1 MTSEKEKMLAG
12 QLYDAGDSDLLA
24 MRLHAR
30 KQITLFNNE
39 EDRQK
44 RKEIIKSLF
53 GSTGDNLLMEQSFV
67 CDYGSNIYVG
77 ENFFANYNCTM
88 LDVCEI
94 HIGDNAMIGPNCQ
107 FLTPLHPLDA
117 KERISGLEYGAP
129 ITIGDN
135 VWLGGGVTILPGITL
150 GNNVV
155 VGAGAVVTKSFGDNV
170 VIAGN
175 PAKIIKTLD

>member
-53 GSTGDNLLMEQSFV
+53 GSTGDNLLMEQRFV

-77 ENFFANYNCTM
+77 E
-88 LDVCEI
+88 LV
-94 HIGDNAMIGPNCQ
+94 
-107 FLTPLHPLDA
+107 
-117 KERISGLEYGAP
+117 
-129 ITIGDN
+129 
-135 VWLGGGVTILPGITL
+135 
-150 GNNVV
+150 
-155 VGAGAVVTKSFGDNV
+155 
-170 VIAGN
+170 
-175 PAKIIKTLD
+175 